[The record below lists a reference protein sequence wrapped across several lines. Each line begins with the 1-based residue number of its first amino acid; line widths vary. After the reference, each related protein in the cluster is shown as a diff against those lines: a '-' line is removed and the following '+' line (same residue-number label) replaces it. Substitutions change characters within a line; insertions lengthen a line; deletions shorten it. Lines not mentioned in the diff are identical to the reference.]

1 MNMPAG
7 FSVRGAGF
15 FFRRLTGGRGVTK
28 VEVRITWLDPDRN
41 GDLPLPAYQSERA
54 SGMDVA
60 AAIHQPVTL
69 EPGDIRLIPTGFA
82 VALPPGYEL
91 QVRPRSGLAVRHGV
105 TVVNAPGTIDADYRG
120 EIQIGLV
127 NLGRSAFTVSRGD
140 RIAQL
145 VLAPVSHGRLQLV
158 DRLDRTPRG
167 AGGFGHTG
175 I

>member
-1 MNMPAG
+1 M
-7 FSVRGAGF
+7 
-15 FFRRLTGGRGVTK
+15 K
-28 VEVRITWLDPDRN
+28 VDVQITWLDGGND
-41 GDLPLPAYQSERA
+41 DLPLPAYQSESA

-60 AAIHQPVTL
+60 AAIDLPVTL
-69 EPGDIRLIPTGFA
+69 EPGDIQLIPSGFA

-91 QVRPRSGLAVRHGV
+91 QVRPRSGLAIRHGI

-127 NLGRSAFTVSRGD
+127 NLGRKPFTLSRGD

-145 VLAPVSHGRLQLV
+145 VLAPVSHARLRV
-158 DRLDRTPRG
+158 VKRLDPTDRG
-167 AGGFGHTG
+167 SGGFGHTG